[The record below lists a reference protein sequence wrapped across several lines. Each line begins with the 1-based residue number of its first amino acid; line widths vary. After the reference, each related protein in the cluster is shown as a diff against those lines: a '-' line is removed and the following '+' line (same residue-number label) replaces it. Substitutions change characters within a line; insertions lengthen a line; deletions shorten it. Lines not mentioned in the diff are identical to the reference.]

1 MAVRWGIVS
10 AGKISS
16 DFVNAINS
24 YPGNE
29 QVVAAVAARDRSRA
43 EEFAKLH
50 NISNVFDSYKA
61 MAESSG
67 VIDVAYIGALNPEH
81 YALSKLFLEN
91 GKHVLCEKPLCLNSK
106 QAQALVDIAKRK
118 KVFFMEAI
126 WSRFSPAYISL
137 KKEIDSGK
145 LGEVKLAEVN
155 LGAPIATVDRLSKKS
170 LGGGAVLDL
179 GVYAIQI
186 AQFIF
191 NDEPTKVIAT
201 GALNEEG
208 VDVVEH
214 IILEYSGVRRAVLN
228 LDATM
233 KLWNKATVTGTK
245 GRATL
250 EEPFHFPNSLIHVDG
265 KVENFTLHTSKIPYN
280 FENSA
285 GLVYESLEVA
295 RCIKEGLVESPH
307 VSHRDSLIIAQIQDS
322 VRKQL
327 GVQFDVDN
335 QEFS

>member
-24 YPGNE
+24 YPGNY

-61 MAESSG
+61 MAESTG
-67 VIDVAYIGALNPEH
+67 IIDVAYIGSLNPEH

-106 QAQALVDIAKRK
+106 QAQALDIDIAKNK
-118 KVFFMEAI
+118 KVFFMEGI
-126 WSRFSPAYISL
+126 WSRFSPAYIAL

-145 LGEVKLAEVN
+145 LGEVKLVEVN
-155 LGAPIATVDRLSKKS
+155 LGAPIDTVDRLSKKS

-179 GVYAIQI
+179 GVYTIQM

-208 VDVVEH
+208 VDVMET
-214 IILEYSGVRRAVLN
+214 IILEYSGGRRAVLN

-233 KLWNKATVTGTK
+233 KLWNKATVTGSK

-250 EEPFHFPNSLIHVDG
+250 EEPFHFPNTLTHVDG
-265 KVENFTLHTSKIPYN
+265 KVENFTLHTSNIPYN

-285 GLVYESLEVA
+285 GLVYESLEVT
-295 RCIKEGLVESPH
+295 RCIKEGLLESPH
-307 VSHRDSLIIAQIQDS
+307 VTHRDSLIIARIQDS
-322 VRKQL
+322 IRKQL
-327 GVQFDVDN
+327 GVHFDVDD
-335 QEFS
+335 